1 MEIISKNLIL
11 KQKIY
16 FYLDKNRK
24 DIKTF
29 RSTKIDRTLMILL
42 LIFLDLK
49 DFRELNDTIQ
59 SNDNVIEEAV
69 NNIIKSGINE
79 TQIVN
84 FFENDIK
91 ESRKLEKISLVDAY
105 LSSNKY
111 MLLVPDNLKIKYV
124 IDNKLDV
131 QGIKNFLEIRK

>member
-1 MEIISKNLIL
+1 
-11 KQKIY
+11 
-16 FYLDKNRK
+16 
-24 DIKTF
+24 
-29 RSTKIDRTLMILL
+29 MILL

>member
-1 MEIISKNLIL
+1 
-11 KQKIY
+11 
-16 FYLDKNRK
+16 
-24 DIKTF
+24 
-29 RSTKIDRTLMILL
+29 MILL

-131 QGIKNFLEIRK
+131 QGVKNNIFNF

>member
-1 MEIISKNLIL
+1 
-11 KQKIY
+11 
-16 FYLDKNRK
+16 
-24 DIKTF
+24 
-29 RSTKIDRTLMILL
+29 MILL

-124 IDNKLDV
+124 IDNKLDIE
-131 QGIKNFLEIRK
+131 GIEDFLDIKK

>member
-1 MEIISKNLIL
+1 
-11 KQKIY
+11 
-16 FYLDKNRK
+16 
-24 DIKTF
+24 
-29 RSTKIDRTLMILL
+29 MILL

-124 IDNKLDV
+124 TN
-131 QGIKNFLEIRK
+131 NR

>member
-1 MEIISKNLIL
+1 M
-11 KQKIY
+11 
-16 FYLDKNRK
+16 
-24 DIKTF
+24 
-29 RSTKIDRTLMILL
+29 
-42 LIFLDLK
+42 
-49 DFRELNDTIQ
+49 
-59 SNDNVIEEAV
+59 
-69 NNIIKSGINE
+69 
-79 TQIVN
+79 N

-131 QGIKNFLEIRK
+131 QGVKNFLEIRK

>member
-1 MEIISKNLIL
+1 
-11 KQKIY
+11 
-16 FYLDKNRK
+16 
-24 DIKTF
+24 
-29 RSTKIDRTLMILL
+29 MILL

-79 TQIVN
+79 IQIVN
-84 FFENDIK
+84 FFKNDIK